1 MMADIS
7 PCNPG
12 ALIVHGPEQT
22 RYMRMDIILDDEAWQ
37 KLKKYIERFDGDT
50 FGSLAEAIVRGIN
63 ILDAQR
69 SMDEYGD
76 KVDRA

>member
-1 MMADIS
+1 MMA
-7 PCNPG
+7 N
-12 ALIVHGPEQT
+12 IVPRTGSV
-22 RYMRMDIILDDEAWQ
+22 ILNSADGGLVYHNMNIELDQESWA

-76 KVDRA
+76 KVDKA